1 MTKERLSDVQVV
13 VLWKELRDIIGIGDL
28 MRVVGRQE
36 TVYKYMRISELYSI
50 CGSGRMIMSSV
61 IGDTWAI
68 ERFREKLGR

>member
-1 MTKERLSDVQVV
+1 MTKERLSDVQV

-28 MRVVGRQE
+28 MRVVWRQE
-36 TVYKYMRISELYSI
+36 TVYKYMGISELYSI
-50 CGSGRMIMSSV
+50 CGGDRMIMSSV